1 MKIEWF
7 DKLKETFNA
16 GISNFFVL
24 NGNINDYVGT
34 TNLNVI
40 KYLVDFF
47 NKKQFVESI
56 TIFNYGNDVDI
67 IKESRTVAK
76 NKDAMTYVMNLISE
90 RKKNATNV
98 IIFRYPEYVV
108 PKDMFNIQEY
118 TKAVMLRLH
127 KLISDNITSDNIV
140 IFVADSVASINP
152 MFLDDS
158 CQSTVLKIPYPNEEE
173 RYSFIKNTVEKKN
186 LKNYLTISESQI
198 AKLTAGL
205 TKISIEDIL
214 LESQITKISNK
225 LIIDK
230 KKAVVQKMFGDILE
244 IYDVSSMNYSLKNF
258 AGQKQIKDYHKE
270 VIINPIR
277 NGEDSSIIP
286 KGLLYVGPPGTG
298 KTYFAKCLAGEAG
311 INFVEFKLSK
321 ILGKYV
327 GESEKNLEKVFNCLE
342 SLAPCG
348 VFIDE
353 IDQALGRGDN
363 DNTGVR
369 ASIFGMMLSFMSE
382 PSHRGKIIFIGA
394 TNYPNKIDEALKR
407 PGRFDKKIPFLPP
420 NANERIE
427 TIKMY
432 FEKLGRCDLSINDY
446 NELAS
451 ITNGYT
457 PAEIEDISVK
467 CLEIMKRKKISVI
480 TKDLIIYSIS
490 CIKRRCSNEIN
501 NMIKIAL
508 DECNDIEFIPK
519 EYRNR

>member
-1 MKIEWF
+1 MEINWF
-7 DKLKETFNA
+7 EKLKENFNA
-16 GISNFFVL
+16 GVSNFFVL
-24 NGNINDYVGT
+24 NGNINDYVYN
-34 TNLNVI
+34 NLNTI
-40 KYLVDFF
+40 NFLTKFF
-47 NKKQFVESI
+47 LQKKFINSI
-56 TIFNYGNDVDI
+56 SIFNYGNDIDI
-67 IKESRTVAK
+67 IKKSNTIEK
-76 NKDAMTYVMNLISE
+76 GKDAMTYVFNLIKEKQDNLS
-90 RKKNATNV
+90 NV

-108 PKDMFNIQEY
+108 PKNMLNIQEY
-118 TKAVMLRLH
+118 TKSTMLTLH
-127 KLISDNITSDNIV
+127 KLISNNITSNNII
-140 IFVADSVASINP
+140 IFVADSISSLNP

-158 CQSTVLKIPYPNEEE
+158 CQATLLKIPYPNEME
-173 RYSFIKNTVEKKN
+173 RYNFIKNLVIKNN
-186 LKNYLTISESQI
+186 LKKYISISLRQI
-198 AKLTAGL
+198 SKLTAGL
-205 TKISIEDIL
+205 TKLSIEDIL
-214 LESQITKISNK
+214 LEASTIGINNK
-225 LIIDK
+225 MIVDK
-230 KKAVVQKMFGDILE
+230 KKKVVQKMFGDILE
-244 IYDVSSMNYSLKNF
+244 IYDVANSKYTLKNF

-270 VIINPIR
+270 VIINPIKK
-277 NGEDSSIIP
+277 GEDTSIIP

-420 NANERIE
+420 NTNERIE

-432 FEKLGRCDLSINDY
+432 FGKLGKCNLSNDDY
-446 NELAS
+446 CKLAS
-451 ITNGYT
+451 ITEGYT
-457 PAEIEDISVK
+457 PAEIEDVSIK
-467 CLEIMKRKKISVI
+467 CLEIMKRKGINTIDKN
-480 TKDLIIYSIS
+480 LIVYSIS
-490 CIKRRCSNEIN
+490 CIKRRCSNEID

-508 DECNDIEFIPK
+508 DECNDIEFIPMQ
-519 EYRNR
+519 YRK